1 MKTATSPEQAPKR
14 TRTRKAAAG
23 TKRKRGTGVV
33 RTLDDEQDFTPER
46 LEDSLEGELAP
57 PTAGMHGEDL
67 DDTGLDPDALE
78 EVAGLEAAVA
88 GDPPVGE
95 IDDAITDG
103 GAGDEVASVDG
114 EPDEDQ
120 EEAEPDLGALLTGML
135 VPEPDPGVDDD
146 DRDVS
151 GLEIEYVPTARG
163 NEFVCSACFLIW
175 NRRHLADAER
185 RVCRDCIDDVAPAP
199 RREAAA

>member
-1 MKTATSPEQAPKR
+1 M
-14 TRTRKAAAG
+14 
-23 TKRKRGTGVV
+23 V
-33 RTLDDEQDFTPER
+33 RTLDDEQDFTPEQ
-46 LEDSLEGELAP
+46 LEDTLEGELAP
-57 PTAGMHGEDL
+57 PTAGMHAEEL
-67 DDTGLDPDALE
+67 DDAGLDPDALE
-78 EVAGLEAAVA
+78 EVAGLEAAAA
-88 GDPPVGE
+88 GDQPGAE
-95 IDDAITDG
+95 IDDAIADG
-103 GAGDEVASVDG
+103 GAGDEAASVEG

-146 DRDVS
+146 DEGDVS

-185 RVCRDCIDDVAPAP
+185 KVCRDCIDDVAPAP
-199 RREAAA
+199 RRVAAA